1 MILTFSWMKQTKTKK
16 PERHYS
22 LIRLKKFDDFPVVIS
37 WIQGEDIEIQFA
49 KSDHDNDEVMAEV
62 MRIIQ
67 NEMKEIEDADL

>member
-1 MILTFSWMKQTKTKK
+1 MILTGNWKTKK
-16 PERHYS
+16 PKKPEIQYS
-22 LIRLKKFDDFPVVIS
+22 LIRLKKFDNFPVVVS

-67 NEMKEIEDADL
+67 NEMKEIEDADI